1 MALHMCVLVFSNS
14 KPYIW
19 EMLPLKIHVHGFV
32 NASLLQSRFDI
43 HVYYQSPS
51 TLATVYSHLY
61 FFFQVI
67 LHFLWDEKL
76 ESINSGSHLAM
87 YIYQSLSAI
96 VDSPSYENGKIINF
110 IIVYHNPWSHI
121 HHVIK
126 LQQNSILITLPTH
139 EQITNIIIKLN
150 PCKALGLD
158 GLNN

>member
-1 MALHMCVLVFSNS
+1 MGLWMHLFSKVGSTSMFIIN
-14 KPYIW
+14 PHPHW
-19 EMLPLKIHVHGFV
+19 LPCIVIF
-32 NASLLQSRFDI
+32 I
-43 HVYYQSPS
+43 
-51 TLATVYSHLY
+51 

-110 IIVYHNPWSHI
+110 IIIYHNPWSHI
-121 HHVIK
+121 HHIIK
-126 LQQNSILITLPTH
+126 LQQNSILITVPTH

-150 PCKALGLD
+150 PCKAPGLD